1 MRNFKSKVDKLDLD
15 KLMLVPDDLS
25 KLSDLVKNN
34 AAKKGV
40 YNAKTK
46 NSENN
51 IPDITNLATNIILNA

>member
-1 MRNFKSKVDKLDLD
+1 
-15 KLMLVPDDLS
+15 MLVPDDLS
-25 KLSDLVKNN
+25 KLSDLVKND
-34 AAKKGV
+34 AAKKGA